1 MWFSLLLSDGLHL
14 LPLISWMK
22 DMKDKMFKNVQ
33 RGRLFSVCALAEMML
48 IVPDSVD
55 AS

>member
-1 MWFSLLLSDGLHL
+1 MWFSLLLSYVLNL

-33 RGRLFSVCALAEMML
+33 SECFFSVGALAEMML
-48 IVPDSVD
+48 IVLDSAD
-55 AS
+55 DS